1 MKQFIVLL
9 AVLPL
14 MLIFCVQFSLDQ
26 VNNAKISTLND
37 IVYSAKEQAKQDG
50 CFTEETQEKMIAD
63 IVEKL
68 GIDESDIQVELDT
81 APVARLAGFGNFDEN
96 DGLIH
101 YRIEVN
107 LGKAMVG
114 ASLLDVKSADN
125 VYRYVID
132 SYTASEKLL

>member
-37 IVYSAKEQAKQDG
+37 IVYAAKEQAKQDG
-50 CFTEETQEKMIAD
+50 CFTEETQGKMIAD

-68 GIDESDIQVELDT
+68 GIDESDILVELDT
-81 APVARLAGFGNFDEN
+81 APVERLAGFGNFDEN

-101 YRIEVN
+101 YRIVVN

-114 ASLLDVKSADN
+114 ASLLDVKGADN

-132 SYTASEKLL
+132 SYTASEMLL